1 VVVMGYSFPASHPF
15 PELASGQIFKDDV
28 NGFSATS
35 DICFMLLLIDDH
47 SAGLGF

>member
-1 VVVMGYSFPASHPF
+1 MYVLCATTPFSAGASGF
-15 PELASGQIFKDDV
+15 SGQIFKDDV

-35 DICFMLLLIDDH
+35 DISFMLLLIGDH